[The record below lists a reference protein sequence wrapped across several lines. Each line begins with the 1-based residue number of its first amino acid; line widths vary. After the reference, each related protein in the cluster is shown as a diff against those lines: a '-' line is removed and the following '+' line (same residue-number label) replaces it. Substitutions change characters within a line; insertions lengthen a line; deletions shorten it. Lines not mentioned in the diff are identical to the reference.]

1 MTRGRVDGHALV
13 LAAICVG
20 ALLLRVVGLQFGLP
34 SVYNPDEVAI
44 MARALS
50 FAKGTLNPE
59 NFLYPTFYFYV
70 LFAWV
75 GCYLALLLV
84 TGRAESI
91 AALQRLYFVAPS
103 GIYTAGRLLG
113 AVSGTLTLLPLHRL
127 AVRVADRRTALVAT
141 LFLAVAPLHVRDS
154 HYVKHDVFAT
164 LAIVVAYLA
173 MARVWP
179 APQDRGPSTRDSV
192 LAGAA
197 CGIAFSTHYYTV
209 FLAFPLL
216 FAIVLG
222 WRSRGT
228 ETLVRQVLAAAA
240 ASTVM
245 FFALSPYLALEPAT
259 AWRDITANRA
269 IVVDRAVSTGM
280 FAPALR
286 YGHMLLTDSAGLPI
300 VLCGL
305 VGMLVMLRQRLALA
319 VWLLAFPLPFLLFIA
334 NTAPASRYL
343 NPIVPFL
350 VLFAAWALSQ
360 VASAMRVGPR
370 LFWGVVAVI
379 VIPSLTGSV
388 RVGTFFRQT
397 DTRELAE
404 GYIHQHIP
412 PGTAVAIQPHSVVLT
427 PTRESLVE
435 ALSRSPGGAESASTK
450 FQLQLSLDPYP
461 APGYRLVYL
470 GRPGLDPDKVY
481 VDYEGLGGTVG
492 LTPLRA
498 AGVAFVVVKRYNNPD
513 PATLPF
519 LSALSREARQVAA
532 FSPYRPGTSAAE
544 QARVE
549 PFLHNTDTPIN
560 GALERPGPTLEI
572 WELNGPRW

>member
-1 MTRGRVDGHALV
+1 MTRRLDGHALT
-13 LAAICVG
+13 LAAICGG
-20 ALLLRVVGLQFGLP
+20 ALLLRVIGIRFGLP

-75 GCYLALLLV
+75 GCYLAFLLI
-84 TGRAESI
+84 TGRVESV

-127 AVRVADRRTALVAT
+127 ALRIADRNTALAAA

-164 LAIVVAYLA
+164 LAIVCAYLA

-179 APQDRGPSTRDSV
+179 APREEGPSTRDSL

-197 CGIAFSTHYYTV
+197 CGVAFSTHYYTV

-216 FAIVLG
+216 VAIVLG
-222 WRSRGT
+222 WRRRGT
-228 ETLVRQVLAAAA
+228 EALLRQVAAAA
-240 ASTVM
+240 LASTVV
-245 FFALSPYLALEPAT
+245 FLALSPYLALEPAI

-269 IVVDRAVSTGM
+269 IVVDRAVSSGM

-286 YGHMLLTDSAGLPI
+286 YGRMLLTDSAGLPI
-300 VLCGL
+300 VVCA
-305 VGMLVMLRQRLALA
+305 VAGMILMLRQRLAVGL
-319 VWLLAFPLPFLLFIA
+319 WLLAFPVPFLIFIS

-350 VLFAAWALSQ
+350 ALFAAWAVARVATTLRLSP
-360 VASAMRVGPR
+360 RVF
-370 LFWGVVAVI
+370 LLVVLVLL
-379 VIPSLTGSV
+379 IPSLSASV
-388 RVGTFFRQT
+388 RVGTFFRQR

-404 GYIHQHIP
+404 TYIRHHIP
-412 PGTAVAIQPHSVVLT
+412 AGTGVAIQPHSVMLT
-427 PTRESLVE
+427 PTRDSLLA
-435 ALSRSPGGAESASTK
+435 ALSRAPGGAETASTK

-481 VDYEGLGGTVG
+481 VDYEGLGGTAG

-519 LSALSREARQVAA
+519 LSALTREARQVAV
-532 FSPYRPGTSAAE
+532 FSPYRPDTSAAE

-549 PFLHNTDTPIN
+549 PFLHNTDTPID
-560 GALERPGPTLEI
+560 GALERPGPMLEI

>member
-1 MTRGRVDGHALV
+1 VTRGRLDVDQLA

-20 ALLLRVVGLQFGLP
+20 ALLLRVIGLQFGLP

-75 GCYLALLLV
+75 GCYLAFLLI
-84 TGRAESI
+84 TGRADSI

-103 GIYTAGRLLG
+103 GIYTAGRFLG
-113 AVSGTLTLLPLHRL
+113 AVSGTLTLVPLHRL
-127 AVRVADRRTALVAT
+127 ALRIADRRTALAAA

-154 HYVKHDVFAT
+154 HYVKHDIFAT
-164 LAIVVAYLA
+164 LAIVVAYLT

-179 APQDRGPSTRDSV
+179 APRDGGLSTRHSV
-192 LAGAA
+192 MAGAA
-197 CGIAFSTHYYTV
+197 CGVAFSTHYYTV

-222 WRSRGT
+222 WRHRGT
-228 ETLVRQVLAAAA
+228 EMLVRQVIAAAA
-240 ASTVM
+240 ASTVV
-245 FFALSPYLALEPAT
+245 FFALSPYLALEPAI

-269 IVVDRAVSTGM
+269 IVVDRAVSSGV

-305 VGMLVMLRQRLALA
+305 AGLIVMLRQRLALA

-360 VASAMRVGPR
+360 IATAMRFGPR
-370 LFWGVVAVI
+370 LFWGAVAVI
-379 VIPSLTGSV
+379 VIPSLAGSV
-388 RVGTFFRQT
+388 RVGTFFRQS
-397 DTRELAE
+397 DTRALAE
-404 GYIHQHIP
+404 AYIRERIP
-412 PGTAVAIQPHSVVLT
+412 SGTAVAIQPHSVVLT
-427 PTRESLVE
+427 PTRESLVD
-435 ALSRSPGGAESASTK
+435 ALSRSPGGAEAASMK

-481 VDYEGLGGTVG
+481 VDYEGLGGTAG
-492 LTPLRA
+492 LTALRA
-498 AGVAFVVVKRYNNPD
+498 AGVAFVVVKRYNKPD

-519 LSALSREARQVAA
+519 LTALSREARQVAV

-549 PFLHNTDTPIN
+549 PFLHNTDTPID
-560 GALERPGPTLEI
+560 GALERPGPMLEI

>member
-1 MTRGRVDGHALV
+1 VTRGLDAHKVA

-20 ALLLRVVGLQFGLP
+20 ALLLRVIGLQFGLP

-75 GCYLALLLV
+75 GCYLAFLLI
-84 TGRAESI
+84 TGRADSI
-91 AALQRLYFVAPS
+91 AALQRLYFVAPA
-103 GIYTAGRLLG
+103 GIYTAGRFLG
-113 AVSGTLTLLPLHRL
+113 AVSGTLTLVPLHRL
-127 AVRVADRRTALVAT
+127 ALRIADRRTALAAA

-154 HYVKHDVFAT
+154 HYVKHDIFAT

-179 APQDRGPSTRDSV
+179 APREGGPSTRHTV
-192 LAGAA
+192 MAGAA
-197 CGIAFSTHYYTV
+197 CGVAFSTHYYTV

-216 FAIVLG
+216 YAIVLG
-222 WRSRGT
+222 WRHRGT
-228 ETLVRQVLAAAA
+228 EILVRQVIAALA
-240 ASTVM
+240 ASTVV
-245 FFALSPYLALEPAT
+245 FFALSPYLALEPVI
-259 AWRDITANRA
+259 AWRDIIANRA
-269 IVVDRAVSTGM
+269 IVVDRAVSSGM

-305 VGMLVMLRQRLALA
+305 AGLLLMLRQRLALA

-343 NPIVPFL
+343 NPILPFL

-360 VASAMRVGPR
+360 VATAMRLGPR
-370 LFWGVVAVI
+370 LFWGAVAVI
-379 VIPSLTGSV
+379 VIPSLAGSV
-388 RVGTFFRQT
+388 RVGTFFRQS

-404 GYIHQHIP
+404 AYIREHIP
-412 PGTAVAIQPHSVVLT
+412 SGTAVAIQPHSVVLT
-427 PTRESLVE
+427 PTRESLVD
-435 ALSRSPGGAESASTK
+435 ALSRSPGGAEAASTK
-450 FQLQLSLDPYP
+450 FQLQLSLEPYP

-481 VDYEGLGGTVG
+481 VDYEGLGGTAG
-492 LTPLRA
+492 LTALRT
-498 AGVAFVVVKRYNNPD
+498 AGVAFVVVKRYNKPD

-549 PFLHNTDTPIN
+549 PFLHNTDTPID
-560 GALERPGPTLEI
+560 GALERPGPMLEI

>member
-1 MTRGRVDGHALV
+1 VTRGLDAHKLA
-13 LAAICVG
+13 LAAICLG
-20 ALLLRVVGLQFGLP
+20 ALLLRVIGLQFGLP

-75 GCYLALLLV
+75 GCYLAFLLI

-91 AALQRLYFVAPS
+91 AALQRLYFVAPA
-103 GIYTAGRLLG
+103 GIYTAGRFLG
-113 AVSGTLTLLPLHRL
+113 AVSGTLTLVPLHRL
-127 AVRVADRRTALVAT
+127 ALQIADRRTALAAA
-141 LFLAVAPLHVRDS
+141 LFLAAAPLHVRDS

-164 LAIVVAYLA
+164 LAIVAAYLA

-179 APQDRGPSTRDSV
+179 APRDGGPSTRHTV
-192 LAGAA
+192 MAGAA
-197 CGIAFSTHYYTV
+197 CGVAFSTHYYTV

-216 FAIVLG
+216 FTIVLG
-222 WRSRGT
+222 WRHRGT
-228 ETLVRQVLAAAA
+228 EMLMRQVIAAAA
-240 ASTVM
+240 TSTVV
-245 FFALSPYLALEPAT
+245 FFALSPYLALEPMI

-269 IVVDRAVSTGM
+269 IVVDRAVTSGM

-305 VGMLVMLRQRLALA
+305 AGLLLMLRQRLALA

-360 VASAMRVGPR
+360 VATAMRFGPR
-370 LFWGVVAVI
+370 LFWGAVAVI
-379 VIPSLTGSV
+379 VIPSLAGSV
-388 RVGTFFRQT
+388 RVGTFFRQS

-404 GYIHQHIP
+404 AYIREHVP
-412 PGTAVAIQPHSVVLT
+412 SGSAVAIQPHSVVLT
-427 PTRESLVE
+427 PTRDSLVD
-435 ALSRSPGGAESASTK
+435 ALSRAPGGAEAASTK

-481 VDYEGLGGTVG
+481 VNYEGLGGTAG
-492 LTPLRA
+492 LTALKA
-498 AGVAFVVVKRYNNPD
+498 AGVAFVVIKRYNKPD

-549 PFLHNTDTPIN
+549 PFLHNTDTPID
-560 GALERPGPTLEI
+560 GALERPGPMLEI

>member
-1 MTRGRVDGHALV
+1 VTRGRPDALA
-13 LAAICVG
+13 LAAICGG
-20 ALLLRVVGLQFGLP
+20 ALLLRVIGIKFGLP

-75 GCYLALLLV
+75 GCYLAFLLV
-84 TGRAESI
+84 TGRVESV

-127 AVRVADRRTALVAT
+127 AVWIADRRTALVAA

-164 LAIVVAYLA
+164 LAIVCAYLA

-179 APQDRGPSTRDSV
+179 APRDGGPSMRDSV
-192 LAGAA
+192 LAGAV

-216 FAIVLG
+216 FAIALG
-222 WRSRGT
+222 WRSRGP
-228 ETLVRQVLAAAA
+228 EPLVRHTIAAVA
-240 ASTVM
+240 ASTVV
-245 FFALSPYLALEPAT
+245 FFALSPYLALEPAI

-269 IVVDRAVSTGM
+269 IVVDRAVSSGM

-286 YGHMLLTDSAGLPI
+286 YGRMLLTDSVGLPVVI
-300 VLCGL
+300 CGL
-305 VGMLVMLRQRLALA
+305 AGMLLMLRQRLAVA
-319 VWLLAFPLPFLLFIA
+319 IWLLAFPLPFLLFIA

-343 NPIVPFL
+343 NPIVPFV
-350 VLFAAWALSQ
+350 VLFAAWGLSQ
-360 VASAMRVGPR
+360 IASVVRLGPR
-370 LFWGVVAVI
+370 MFWGAVAVI
-379 VIPSLTGSV
+379 LIPSLAGSV
-388 RVGTFFRQT
+388 RAGTFFRQS

-404 GYIHQHIP
+404 TYIRQHFA
-412 PGTAVAIQPHSVVLT
+412 PGTTLAIQPHSVVLT
-427 PTRESLVE
+427 ATRESLVE
-435 ALSRSPGGAESASTK
+435 ALSRSPGGAESASRK

-461 APGYRLVYL
+461 SPGYRLVYL

-481 VDYEGLGGTVG
+481 VDYAGLGGTVG
-492 LTPLRA
+492 LAPLKA

-519 LSALSREARQVAA
+519 LAALAREARQVTA

-549 PFLHNTDTPIN
+549 PFLHNTDTPIH
-560 GALERPGPTLEI
+560 GALERPGPMLEI